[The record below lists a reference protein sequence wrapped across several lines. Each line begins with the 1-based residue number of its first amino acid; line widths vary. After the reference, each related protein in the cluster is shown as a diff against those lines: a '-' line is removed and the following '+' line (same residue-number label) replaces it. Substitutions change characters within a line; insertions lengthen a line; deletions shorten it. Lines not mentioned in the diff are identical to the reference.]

1 MKKVTATK
9 YVAGEWECWKDEK
22 YHYWYI
28 GKTGTNTYLAM
39 TFSERNARL
48 ITAAPEMYRLLK
60 EELIPTSDYGGI
72 LSFSHEAK
80 IRAVLARIDGKEEIT
95 AHEGTE

>member
-48 ITAAPEMYRLLK
+48 ITAAPEMYRLVR
-60 EELIPTSDYGGI
+60 ELAGLPAGECMIGPMI
-72 LSFSHEAK
+72 REARK
-80 IRAVLARIDGKEEIT
+80 LTDCIDGKEEIT
-95 AHEGTE
+95 AHEGTD